1 MREMPRD
8 KLAEDCSG
16 TFLSLVV
23 RLLLGKTRFCF
34 DDICSY
40 EFFTGLHRGHGLVPI
55 PRRSKRGGADELCDV
70 RAVAKDQASQ
80 RDLRFLIR
88 KEKNMALS
96 YNKILLALALVQAI
110 ALGSAP
116 TRSWSQEKYP
126 SRPIEMVVAFPAG
139 GFADVTGRIFAEEMS
154 KVLNTPIAPI
164 NKGGATGSLAATSM
178 LSAAKDGYSILVN
191 TLGGMVLAP
200 VTLKDI
206 KYDTN
211 KDFYPVAFITSAPDG
226 LTVRAESPYKNLNDL
241 IDAAKKNPN
250 KLSYGTAGTG
260 VGGHFNSLILSQ
272 VTGIKIKH
280 VPYKGGG
287 EYIPALLGGHLDF
300 VIGTAIAT
308 LPQESAG
315 KLRTLALM
323 GGNKMKGLPSVPT
336 TAELGIKGDY
346 LDSWAGAFVTAGTP
360 KPVIDTLTAAA
371 EKVIKSKEFGARI
384 EKTGGVVQY
393 IAPAE
398 FRSMIE
404 RDKNTALEIAKKDW
418 RRRQSEEKETQ

>member
-1 MREMPRD
+1 MTQLH
-8 KLAEDCSG
+8 KNILA
-16 TFLSLVV
+16 TVILVHASV
-23 RLLLGKTRFCF
+23 V
-34 DDICSY
+34 S
-40 EFFTGLHRGHGLVPI
+40 
-55 PRRSKRGGADELCDV
+55 S
-70 RAVAKDQASQ
+70 VAT
-80 RDLRFLIR
+80 L
-88 KEKNMALS
+88 
-96 YNKILLALALVQAI
+96 
-110 ALGSAP
+110 
-116 TRSWSQEKYP
+116 SWSQDKYP
-126 SRPIEMVVAFPAG
+126 SRPIEMVVAFPPG

-178 LSAAKDGYSILVN
+178 LSAPKDGYSILVN

-211 KDFYPVAFITSAPDG
+211 RDFYPVAFITSAPDG

-241 IDAAKKNPN
+241 ITAAKKNPN
-250 KLSYGTAGTG
+250 KLSYATAGTG
-260 VGGHFNSLILSQ
+260 VGGHFNSLILSE

-300 VIGTAIAT
+300 VIGTVIAT

-323 GGNKMKGLPSVPT
+323 GGNKMKGLPAVPT
-336 TAELGIKGDY
+336 TADLGIKGNY

-360 KPVIDTLTAAA
+360 KSVIDTLTAAA
-371 EKVIKSKEFGARI
+371 EKVIKSKEFATRI
-384 EKTGGVVQY
+384 EKTGGIFQY

-398 FRSMIE
+398 FRKMIE
-404 RDKNTALEIAKKDW
+404 RDKNTALEIAKNEGLAQGAK
-418 RRRQSEEKETQ
+418 

>member
-1 MREMPRD
+1 
-8 KLAEDCSG
+8 
-16 TFLSLVV
+16 
-23 RLLLGKTRFCF
+23 
-34 DDICSY
+34 
-40 EFFTGLHRGHGLVPI
+40 
-55 PRRSKRGGADELCDV
+55 
-70 RAVAKDQASQ
+70 
-80 RDLRFLIR
+80 
-88 KEKNMALS
+88 MALIE
-96 YNKILLALALVQAI
+96 KRILLVFGCALAI
-110 ALGSAP
+110 SFGSPGRVGA
-116 TRSWSQEKYP
+116 QEKYP
-126 SRPIEMVVAFPAG
+126 TRSIEMVVAFPAG

-154 KVLNTPIAPI
+154 KLLHVPITPI

-178 LSAAKDGYSILVN
+178 LNAPKDGYSILVN

-200 VTLKDI
+200 VTLKDV

-226 LTVRAESPYKNLNDL
+226 LTVRTESPYKNIHDL
-241 IDAAKKNPN
+241 IEAAKKNPN

-260 VGGHFNSLILSQ
+260 VGGHFNSLIFSQ

-315 KLRTLALM
+315 KLRTLTLM
-323 GGNKMKGLPSVPT
+323 GANKMRGLPSVPT

-360 KPVIDTLTAAA
+360 KPAIDTLTAAA
-371 EKVIKSKEFGARI
+371 EKVVKSKEFAARI
-384 EKTGGVVQY
+384 EKTGGVVRY
-393 IAPAE
+393 VSPSE
-398 FRSMIE
+398 FRSMME
-404 RDKNTALEIAKKDW
+404 RDKNTALEVAKKEGL
-418 RRRQSEEKETQ
+418 RAAK

>member
-1 MREMPRD
+1 MTP
-8 KLAEDCSG
+8 
-16 TFLSLVV
+16 
-23 RLLLGKTRFCF
+23 
-34 DDICSY
+34 
-40 EFFTGLHRGHGLVPI
+40 
-55 PRRSKRGGADELCDV
+55 
-70 RAVAKDQASQ
+70 
-80 RDLRFLIR
+80 LR
-88 KEKNMALS
+88 KK
-96 YNKILLALALVQAI
+96 LLAFVLVHAI
-110 ALGSAP
+110 VLSTAP
-116 TRSWSQEKYP
+116 TLIWSQDKYP

-154 KVLNTPIAPI
+154 KVLNTPIASI

-206 KYDTN
+206 TYDTN

-226 LTVRAESPYKNLNDL
+226 LTVRAESPYKTLNDL

-323 GGNKMKGLPSVPT
+323 GANKMQGLP
-336 TAELGIKGDY
+336 
-346 LDSWAGAFVTAGTP
+346 
-360 KPVIDTLTAAA
+360 
-371 EKVIKSKEFGARI
+371 
-384 EKTGGVVQY
+384 
-393 IAPAE
+393 
-398 FRSMIE
+398 
-404 RDKNTALEIAKKDW
+404 
-418 RRRQSEEKETQ
+418 

>member
-1 MREMPRD
+1 MTRTRTRI
-8 KLAEDCSG
+8 LA
-16 TFLSLVV
+16 
-23 RLLLGKTRFCF
+23 
-34 DDICSY
+34 
-40 EFFTGLHRGHGLVPI
+40 
-55 PRRSKRGGADELCDV
+55 
-70 RAVAKDQASQ
+70 
-80 RDLRFLIR
+80 
-88 KEKNMALS
+88 
-96 YNKILLALALVQAI
+96 ALAALQAI
-110 ALGSAP
+110 ALGS
-116 TRSWSQEKYP
+116 TTTLSWSQEKYP
-126 SRPIEMVVAFPAG
+126 ARAIEMVVAFPAG

-154 KVLNTPIAPI
+154 RLLNTPITPI

-178 LSAAKDGYSILVN
+178 LNAPKDGYSILIN

-226 LTVRAESPYKNLNDL
+226 LTVRAESPYKTLNDL
-241 IDAAKKNPN
+241 IEAAKKNPN

-272 VTGIKIKH
+272 VTGIRIKH

-323 GGNKMKGLPSVPT
+323 GGNKMKELAAVPT
-336 TAELGIKGDY
+336 TIELGIKGNY
-346 LDSWAGAFVTAGTP
+346 LDSWAGAFVTTGTP

-393 IAPAE
+393 ITPAD
-398 FRSMIE
+398 FRSLIE
-404 RDKNTALEIAKKDW
+404 RDKKTALEIAKK
-418 RRRQSEEKETQ
+418 EGLAPPAK

>member
-1 MREMPRD
+1 MIRWFKR
-8 KLAEDCSG
+8 
-16 TFLSLVV
+16 
-23 RLLLGKTRFCF
+23 
-34 DDICSY
+34 I
-40 EFFTGLHRGHGLVPI
+40 FT
-55 PRRSKRGGADELCDV
+55 
-70 RAVAKDQASQ
+70 
-80 RDLRFLIR
+80 
-88 KEKNMALS
+88 
-96 YNKILLALALVQAI
+96 ALALVAG
-110 ALGSAP
+110 ASLFSP
-116 TRSWSQEKYP
+116 TTPAWSQEKYP
-126 SRPIEMVVAFPAG
+126 SRPVEIVVAFPAG

-154 KVLNTPIAPI
+154 KVLNSPFAPI
-164 NKGGATGSLAATSM
+164 NKGGAAGSVAATTM
-178 LSAAKDGYSILVN
+178 LNLPKDGYSILVN
-191 TLGGMVLAP
+191 TLGGMVLAS
-200 VTLKDI
+200 VTLKDVQ
-206 KYDTN
+206 YDAN

-226 LTVRAESPYKNLNDL
+226 LTVRAESPFRSLNDL
-241 IDAAKKNPN
+241 IDAAKKDPN

-315 KLRTLALM
+315 KLRTLALL
-323 GGNKMKGLPSVPT
+323 GDNKMKELPAVPT

-360 KPVIDTLTAAA
+360 RPVIDTLTAAA

-393 IAPAE
+393 IPPSE

-404 RDKNTALEIAKKDW
+404 RDKNTALEIAKKEGL
-418 RRRQSEEKETQ
+418 QAQK

>member
-1 MREMPRD
+1 MKWLGVEFEMEE
-8 KLAEDCSG
+8 KM
-16 TFLSLVV
+16 T
-23 RLLLGKTRFCF
+23 LLNER
-34 DDICSY
+34 
-40 EFFTGLHRGHGLVPI
+40 
-55 PRRSKRGGADELCDV
+55 
-70 RAVAKDQASQ
+70 
-80 RDLRFLIR
+80 
-88 KEKNMALS
+88 
-96 YNKILLALALVQAI
+96 ILPALALVAGI
-110 ALGSAP
+110 FLYSATTP
-116 TRSWSQEKYP
+116 SWSQEKYP

-164 NKGGATGSLAATSM
+164 NKGGATGSLAATTM
-178 LSAAKDGYSILVN
+178 LNSPKDV
-191 TLGGMVLAP
+191 
-200 VTLKDI
+200 

-226 LTVRAESPYKNLNDL
+226 LTVQAESPYKNLNDL

-272 VTGIKIKH
+272 ITGIKIKH

-323 GGNKMKGLPSVPT
+323 GHNKMKELPSVPT

-346 LDSWAGAFVTAGTP
+346 LDSWAGVFVTAGTQ

-371 EKVIKSKEFGARI
+371 EKVIKSKEFGTRI

-393 IAPAE
+393 IPPSE
-398 FRSMIE
+398 FRTMIE
-404 RDKNTALEIAKKDW
+404 RDKNTALDIAKKEGLL
-418 RRRQSEEKETQ
+418 QAQK

>member
-1 MREMPRD
+1 MIRLN
-8 KLAEDCSG
+8 K
-16 TFLSLVV
+16 
-23 RLLLGKTRFCF
+23 RLL
-34 DDICSY
+34 
-40 EFFTGLHRGHGLVPI
+40 P
-55 PRRSKRGGADELCDV
+55 
-70 RAVAKDQASQ
+70 
-80 RDLRFLIR
+80 
-88 KEKNMALS
+88 
-96 YNKILLALALVQAI
+96 ALALLASI
-110 ALGSAP
+110 ALCSVP

-164 NKGGATGSLAATSM
+164 NKGGATGSLAATTM
-178 LSAAKDGYSILVN
+178 LNSAKDGYSILVN
-191 TLGGMVLAP
+191 TLGGMVLAT
-200 VTLKDI
+200 VTLKDV

-226 LTVRAESPYKNLNDL
+226 LTVQAESPYKNLNDL

-250 KLSYGTAGTG
+250 KLSYATAGTG

-315 KLRTLALM
+315 KLRTLALL
-323 GGNKMKGLPSVPT
+323 GGN
-336 TAELGIKGDY
+336 
-346 LDSWAGAFVTAGTP
+346 
-360 KPVIDTLTAAA
+360 
-371 EKVIKSKEFGARI
+371 
-384 EKTGGVVQY
+384 
-393 IAPAE
+393 
-398 FRSMIE
+398 
-404 RDKNTALEIAKKDW
+404 
-418 RRRQSEEKETQ
+418 

>member
-1 MREMPRD
+1 MTPLR
-8 KLAEDCSG
+8 
-16 TFLSLVV
+16 
-23 RLLLGKTRFCF
+23 
-34 DDICSY
+34 
-40 EFFTGLHRGHGLVPI
+40 
-55 PRRSKRGGADELCDV
+55 KRILPA
-70 RAVAKDQASQ
+70 
-80 RDLRFLIR
+80 F
-88 KEKNMALS
+88 ALM
-96 YNKILLALALVQAI
+96 YAI
-110 ALGSAP
+110 ALSAAP
-116 TRSWSQEKYP
+116 TLVRSQEKYP

-154 KVLNTPIAPI
+154 KALNTPIAPI

-241 IDAAKKNPN
+241 IDAAKKDPN

-323 GGNKMKGLPSVPT
+323 GGSKMQGLPAVPT
-336 TAELGIKGDY
+336 TAELGIKGNY
-346 LDSWAGAFVTAGTP
+346 LDSWSGAFVTTGTP

-371 EKVIKSKEFGARI
+371 EKVIKSKEFSARI

-393 IAPAE
+393 ITPAD

-404 RDKNTALEIAKKDW
+404 RDKNTALEIAKKEGLA
-418 RRRQSEEKETQ
+418 QAAK

>member
-1 MREMPRD
+1 
-8 KLAEDCSG
+8 
-16 TFLSLVV
+16 
-23 RLLLGKTRFCF
+23 
-34 DDICSY
+34 
-40 EFFTGLHRGHGLVPI
+40 
-55 PRRSKRGGADELCDV
+55 
-70 RAVAKDQASQ
+70 
-80 RDLRFLIR
+80 
-88 KEKNMALS
+88 
-96 YNKILLALALVQAI
+96 
-110 ALGSAP
+110 
-116 TRSWSQEKYP
+116 
-126 SRPIEMVVAFPAG
+126 MVVAFPAG

-164 NKGGATGSLAATSM
+164 NKGGAAGSVAGTTM
-178 LSAAKDGYSILVN
+178 LNLPKDGYSILVN

-200 VTLKDI
+200 VTLKDVQ
-206 KYDTN
+206 YDAN

-226 LTVRAESPYKNLNDL
+226 LTVRAESPFKSLNDL
-241 IDAAKKNPN
+241 IDAAKKDPN

-308 LPQESAG
+308 LPQEKAG
-315 KLRTLALM
+315 KLRTLALL
-323 GGNKMKGLPSVPT
+323 GNNNMKDLPSVPT
-336 TAELGIKGDY
+336 TAELGIKGNY

-360 KPVIDTLTAAA
+360 KPVIDTLAAAA

-384 EKTGGVVQY
+384 EKTGGIVQY
-393 IAPAE
+393 IPPSE

-404 RDKNTALEIAKKDW
+404 RDRNTALEIAKKEGL
-418 RRRQSEEKETQ
+418 QAQK

>member
-1 MREMPRD
+1 M
-8 KLAEDCSG
+8 LA
-16 TFLSLVV
+16 
-23 RLLLGKTRFCF
+23 R
-34 DDICSY
+34 
-40 EFFTGLHRGHGLVPI
+40 LHR
-55 PRRSKRGGADELCDV
+55 
-70 RAVAKDQASQ
+70 
-80 RDLRFLIR
+80 
-88 KEKNMALS
+88 
-96 YNKILLALALVQAI
+96 KILPALALVAAAT
-110 ALGSAP
+110 ALCSV
-116 TRSWSQEKYP
+116 TTLSWSQEKYP
-126 SRPIEMVVAFPAG
+126 SRPIEMVIAFPAG

-154 KVLNTPIAPI
+154 KVLNSPIAPI
-164 NKGGATGSLAATSM
+164 NKGGATGSVAATTM
-178 LSAAKDGYSILVN
+178 LTSPKDGYSILVN

-200 VTLKDI
+200 ITLKDV

-226 LTVRAESPYKNLNDL
+226 LTVRAESPFKTLQDL

-272 VTGIKIKH
+272 VTGVKIKH

-315 KLRTLALM
+315 KLRTLALLSS
-323 GGNKMKGLPSVPT
+323 NKMKGLPSVPT
-336 TAELGIKGDY
+336 TVELGIKGDY

-360 KPVIDTLTAAA
+360 KPVLDTLTAAA

-384 EKTGGVVQY
+384 EKTGGVVKY
-393 IAPAE
+393 VAPAE

-404 RDKNTALEIAKKDW
+404 RDKNTALEIGKKEGLLQPAK
-418 RRRQSEEKETQ
+418 